1 MRHVSGRS
9 WLFFIFMSL
18 LGVLPVQA
26 ELILSSAPRDSKEKE
41 EDIYKPIAELLTKAA
56 GEKVTFRYGDNFLV
70 YQSEMRKGNYDIVL
84 DGPAFVSWRMVKLGH
99 VPLVKFPGNLVFVAI
114 AKSSQD
120 KIKTLKDLGG
130 RTVCAFPPPNLA
142 TLTVLYE
149 FDNPARQPL
158 IIEVQNFA
166 DAYKGVKSGKCV
178 GGILQAKLYQDLD
191 KEAKA
196 AKVLFTSKPLPNQ
209 AFSAGPR
216 LTAEKRERVVQA
228 LLSAEGAA
236 ATQKLREVYKAQTL
250 LPATV
255 EEFQG
260 LNKLL
265 RDIWGFET

>member
-1 MRHVSGRS
+1 MQHIRNLNGAFA
-9 WLFFIFMSL
+9 LFALLSL
-18 LGVLPVQA
+18 IPVRA
-26 ELILSSAPRDSKEKE
+26 ELILSSAPRDTMEKE
-41 EDIYKPIAELLTKAA
+41 EEIYKPIADLLSKAT

-84 DGPAFVSWRMVKLGH
+84 DGPAFVGWRMAKLGH
-99 VPLVKFPGNLVFVAI
+99 VPMVKFPGNLVFVTI
-114 AKSSQD
+114 TKSTQD
-120 KIKTLKDLGG
+120 KIKSLKDLGG

-142 TLTVLYE
+142 TLTTLYE
-149 FDNPARQPL
+149 FDNPARQPM
-158 IIEVQNFA
+158 IIEVQNFQ
-166 DAYKGVKSGKCV
+166 DAYKGVIKGKCV

-216 LTAEKRERVVQA
+216 LTAEKRERAIQA
-228 LLSAEGAA
+228 LLSPEGAA
-236 ATQKLREVYKAQTL
+236 ATQKLREVYKVQAL

-260 LNKLL
+260 LGKLM
-265 RDIWGFET
+265 RDVWGFEL

>member
-1 MRHVSGRS
+1 MQHIRS
-9 WLFFIFMSL
+9 FNVTFALFALLSL
-18 LGVLPVQA
+18 VPARA
-26 ELILSSAPRDSKEKE
+26 ELILSSAPRDTREKE
-41 EDIYKPIAELLTKAA
+41 EEIYKPIVDLLSKAA
-56 GEKVTFRYGDNFLV
+56 GEQVTFRYGDNYLV

-84 DGPAFVSWRMVKLGH
+84 DGPQFVSWRMAKLSH
-99 VPLVKFPGNLVFVAI
+99 VPLVKFPGNLAFVAI
-114 AKSSQD
+114 AKNNQD
-120 KIKTLKDLGG
+120 KINNLKDLAG
-130 RTVCAFPPPNLA
+130 RTVCAFPSPNLA

-158 IIEVQNFA
+158 VIEVQNFA

-216 LTAEKRERVVQA
+216 LTAEKRERVIQA
-228 LLSAEGAA
+228 LLSPEGAT
-236 ATQKLREVYKAQTL
+236 ATQKLREVYKVQAL

-255 EEFQG
+255 EEYQG
-260 LNKLL
+260 LGKLM
-265 RDIWGFET
+265 RDVWGFEL

>member
-1 MRHVSGRS
+1 MRSVTIRS
-9 WLFFIFMSL
+9 WLFFIAL
-18 LGVLPVQA
+18 LAALPAQA
-26 ELILSSAPRDSKEKE
+26 ELILSSAPRDTKEKE
-41 EDIYKPIAELLTKAA
+41 EEIFKPIADLLSKAA

-84 DGPAFVSWRMVKLGH
+84 DGPAFVGWRMTKLGH
-99 VPLVKFPGNLVFVAI
+99 TPLVKFPGNLVFVAI
-114 AKSSQD
+114 TKSNQD
-120 KIKTLKDLGG
+120 KINGLKDLAG

-149 FDNPARQPL
+149 FENPARQPL
-158 IIEVQNFA
+158 VIEVQNFA
-166 DAYKGVKSGKCV
+166 DAYKGVISGKCV

-196 AKVLFTSKPLPNQ
+196 AKVLFTSKALPNQ

-216 LTAEKRERVVQA
+216 LAAEKRERVVQA
-228 LLSAEGAA
+228 LLSAEGAT
-236 ATQKLREVYKAQTL
+236 ATQKLREVYKVQTL

-260 LNKLL
+260 LGKLM
-265 RDIWGFET
+265 RDVWGFEL